1 MRILIKKVTI
11 IDPRSSLNNEV
22 KDVFIVDGI
31 IEEIGNDLKVDY
43 TQLIAEE
50 NLHISPG
57 LFDFRA
63 TFGEPGLETKE
74 DFKSGTKAAQLGGFT
89 GVAITPNTVPTIS
102 NRNTVEYIVNKASN
116 SIVNVYPMGSV
127 SKDIEGKELAE
138 LYDMKLAGAVAF
150 TDGKKAIQNPSL
162 LSRALLYSTPFEG
175 VIVSFANDRNMN
187 KNGQINEGIV
197 STNLGLESIPHL
209 AEEIQISRDLYLVE
223 YNSSSI
229 HFAAIS
235 SAKSVDLIENAIA
248 NKIKVT
254 SDIAAHQIMFTDEST
269 TDFDSNYKV
278 LPPFRLEKDIKGL
291 IKGLKENT
299 ISVICSDHTPV
310 EIEGKEREFDLAKFG
325 IINLQ
330 TAFPSMLTKLAPV
343 LGLDL
348 IIEKMAIAPRKILNL
363 PIPKIE
369 ENEKANFVL
378 YNPSQKWVFKKED
391 VASKSKNSPYFD
403 FEFTGKVFGVFNN
416 SKLNIN

>member
-127 SKDIEGKELAE
+127 SKDIEGKPDKNDVWIYMVDTNNTSQRCYVDVPGASKKRQIISGDFMLIDVNKTAPTELS
-138 LYDMKLAGAVAF
+138 D
-150 TDGKKAIQNPSL
+150 
-162 LSRALLYSTPFEG
+162 
-175 VIVSFANDRNMN
+175 
-187 KNGQINEGIV
+187 
-197 STNLGLESIPHL
+197 
-209 AEEIQISRDLYLVE
+209 IQISF
-223 YNSSSI
+223 SS
-229 HFAAIS
+229 
-235 SAKSVDLIENAIA
+235 
-248 NKIKVT
+248 
-254 SDIAAHQIMFTDEST
+254 
-269 TDFDSNYKV
+269 
-278 LPPFRLEKDIKGL
+278 
-291 IKGLKENT
+291 
-299 ISVICSDHTPV
+299 
-310 EIEGKEREFDLAKFG
+310 
-325 IINLQ
+325 
-330 TAFPSMLTKLAPV
+330 
-343 LGLDL
+343 
-348 IIEKMAIAPRKILNL
+348 
-363 PIPKIE
+363 
-369 ENEKANFVL
+369 
-378 YNPSQKWVFKKED
+378 
-391 VASKSKNSPYFD
+391 
-403 FEFTGKVFGVFNN
+403 
-416 SKLNIN
+416 